1 MLSPIKKT
9 SVRYPDKNQT
19 GFALVTAILAVMI
32 LMALGYL
39 ALAVS
44 TGDLR
49 ISSRIVGE
57 KKALSATESGI
68 HRLMQGFTPP
78 DLTAIQVEGVSQPL
92 GVERQVD
99 AATDPASRYVIGNVG
114 RPTSGPDMLPL
125 AGYSI
130 GGGQQWGQRR
140 YTSRVTGSNTDY
152 GSSVAVDVG
161 MGFGPIESTTMSR

>member
-1 MLSPIKKT
+1 MLSLIKRT
-9 SVRYPDKNQT
+9 SVRYPDKNEA

-39 ALAVS
+39 ALTVS

-57 KKALSATESGI
+57 KKALSATETGI
-68 HRLMQGFTPP
+68 HRLMNGFNPP
-78 DLTAIQVEGVSQPL
+78 DLTHIQVDGVSQL
-92 GVERQVD
+92 LEVERQVD
-99 AATDPASRYVIGNVG
+99 AGTDPASRYVIGNVG

-140 YTSRVTGSNTDY
+140 YRSAVTGSNRDY
-152 GSSVAVDVG
+152 GSSTAVDVG
-161 MGFGPIESTTMSR
+161 VGFGPIESTTMSR